1 MRIRTIAY
9 YFREAFLSIFRNGWL
24 SLAAV
29 ATVAISLVIL
39 GCSLL
44 VVVNTDRLAD
54 QLESSVEISA
64 FLKDGLEQEEI
75 RELNDKIRFLPGV
88 VEVQFVPKEEALQE
102 MRRSFGSRQDI
113 LDGLEGD
120 NPLPDAFRVKTRRAD
135 QVVEVARKISSL
147 DGVED
152 VRYGQGLVER
162 LVVVTRWIRV
172 VGVGAMIL
180 VGAAAIFLISTTIRL
195 SVFARRREI
204 GIMKYLG
211 ATNWFVRFPF
221 LIEGMVLGLLGS
233 LLAAALVYT
242 GYLSLVEHMARAMPF
257 IPLVSDGQ
265 VIFRLLAGLVG
276 LGLCIGALGSTISIH
291 RFLNV

>member
-1 MRIRTIAY
+1 MRIRTLVY
-9 YFREAFLSIFRNGWL
+9 YFREAFLSIFRNSWL

-29 ATVAISLVIL
+29 GTVTISLLIL

-44 VVVNTDRLAD
+44 LVVNTNQLAD
-54 QLESSVEISA
+54 HLESSLEISA
-64 FLKDGLEQEEI
+64 FLKDGLKDEEI

-88 VEVQFVPKEEALQE
+88 VQVQLISKEQALE
-102 MRRSFGSRQDI
+102 ELRRSFGSRKEI

-120 NPLPDAFRVKTRRAD
+120 NPLPDTFRIKTRRAD
-135 QVVEVARKISSL
+135 QVVEVAQKVASMA
-147 DGVED
+147 GVEN
-152 VRYGQGLVER
+152 VRYGQGVVEK
-162 LVVVTRWIRV
+162 LVVVTHWVRV
-172 VGVGAMIL
+172 AGIGAMLL
-180 VGAAAIFLISTTIRL
+180 VGAAAVFLISTTIRL

-233 LLAAALVYT
+233 LLAAVLVYT
-242 GYLSLVEHMARAMPF
+242 GYLSLVEHLARAMPF

-265 VIFRLLAGLVG
+265 VLFSLLGGLVG
-276 LGLCIGALGSTISIH
+276 LGLFIGALGSTISIH

>member
-1 MRIRTIAY
+1 VGIRTIAY

-24 SLAAV
+24 SLAAA

-113 LDGLEGD
+113 LDGLEDD
-120 NPLPDAFRVKTRRAD
+120 NPLPDTFRVKTRRAD